1 MELLGGVCL
10 RLILEWIMTRNEWRI
25 IGPFVGII
33 AGAVLILSFTT
44 KENIFHVSDQQG
56 VTIEEL
62 QRERSSLGWD
72 EIDLERFERK
82 ARDQNLSSEDV
93 KKLKIEIQKHGFSI
107 EDGKVVRKDR

>member
-1 MELLGGVCL
+1 MK
-10 RLILEWIMTRNEWRI
+10 NEWKI
-25 IGPFVGII
+25 TGVFLGII
-33 AGAVLILSFTT
+33 ATAVLILSLTT
-44 KENIFHVSDQQG
+44 EGNIFHVPDHQG
-56 VTIEEL
+56 ISIEDL

-82 ARDQNLSSEDV
+82 ARDQKLSSEDV

>member
-1 MELLGGVCL
+1 
-10 RLILEWIMTRNEWRI
+10 MTRNEWRI

-62 QRERSSLGWD
+62 QRERSFFDGGQV
-72 EIDLERFERK
+72 DLDRVRQEV
-82 ARDQNLSSEDV
+82 RDQKLSSEDV
-93 KKLKIEIQKHGFSI
+93 KKLRTEIEKHGFSI